1 MTDGP
6 SGIKRRLRRQFRAQ
20 RDALDVTY
28 RAGCAERA
36 THTIGDHAMWRSA
49 LVVASYLPHQSEFD
63 PSFLSRAAIAAGK
76 KLVYPR
82 VVNERL
88 AFHSWRDGDATEA
101 TIGGVLQPLASA
113 AGGACPFLSD
123 CHRGDWGGGGKGAVP
138 KPADDCR
145 YQAAAVLFPAITGSQ
160 ARIVW
165 RACAVLAGADLRTQ
179 MPDRPLARTSSCHS
193 RHLADITL

>member
-1 MTDGP
+1 VTRGP
-6 SGIKRRLRRQFRAQ
+6 SGIKRGLRRQLRAQ

-113 AGGACPFLSD
+113 APCAIEDIDLFLTPLLGCGTSGI
-123 CHRGDWGGGGKGAVP
+123 RLGYGGGFYDRLFANAPGFRLGVGFDMQRV
-138 KPADDCR
+138 ADWPVEPHDQR
-145 YQAAAVLFPAITGSQ
+145 LNGYLIETGLVLF
-160 ARIVW
+160 
-165 RACAVLAGADLRTQ
+165 D
-179 MPDRPLARTSSCHS
+179 
-193 RHLADITL
+193 